1 MRGTPRYLYR
11 PALLFFL
18 SHGGKRRGNQAGKD
32 AAVQTDD
39 PPQIAYWEWSF
50 LDLKAECISRGI
62 FAGQRKAQ
70 MIKDLVFLRGYSR
83 VKLL

>member
-1 MRGTPRYLYR
+1 M
-11 PALLFFL
+11 
-18 SHGGKRRGNQAGKD
+18 
-32 AAVQTDD
+32 QTDD